1 MPPSKENLSSTIL
14 NCTVRYRPKNIFSP
28 KPNRQKPSSKMTIP
42 RFLVAGW
49 HGPSTDSIDT
59 LRKIRIKKGIT
70 QQQVAY
76 AMGIKREYYNQMEA
90 GKISPSIDKVEQA
103 AAAMDCTLEVIDNKP
118 IKETL

>member
-1 MPPSKENLSSTIL
+1 
-14 NCTVRYRPKNIFSP
+14 
-28 KPNRQKPSSKMTIP
+28 MTIP

-76 AMGIKREYYNQMEA
+76 AMGIKRENYNQMKA

-118 IKETL
+118 IEETL